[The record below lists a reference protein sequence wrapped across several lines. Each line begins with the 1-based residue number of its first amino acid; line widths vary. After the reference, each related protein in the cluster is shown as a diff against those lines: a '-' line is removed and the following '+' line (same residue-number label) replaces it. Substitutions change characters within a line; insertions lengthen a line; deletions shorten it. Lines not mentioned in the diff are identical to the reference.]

1 MTILHPPRVSEL
13 RERFPGLA
21 LCAVIAAASTL
32 ISQSYGGPLFLY
44 ALLLGMAFNSLLKG
58 SPLVKGIQWTTSTL
72 LRIGVALL
80 GLRLGLDMVSEM
92 GALPFVLVLA
102 GVSVTLGI
110 GLLMGRWL
118 GQTRAESVL
127 TSGAVA
133 ICGASAAMALSAALP
148 QSPER
153 ERMTLFTVVGVTALS
168 TACMVLYPMLAHAL
182 ALSPVEAAL
191 LFGGTI
197 HDVAQVVG
205 AAMVYGGSGASE
217 MASYTKLLRVALL
230 APLVLIVG
238 VAFRTQS
245 QTPSDG
251 ARRPLIP
258 FFLVGFFLCFGLVN
272 LAPLPPALLE
282 GGRWL
287 SQTLILLAV
296 AGLGVKTSLSELQV
310 LGWRPMVLLVVC
322 TIAVLT
328 TVLTLILLSR

>member
-1 MTILHPPRVSEL
+1 MTILHPPRLSEL

-32 ISQSYGGPLFLY
+32 ISQSYGGPLFFY

-58 SPLVKGIQWTTSTL
+58 SPLVPGVQWTTSTL
-72 LRIGVALL
+72 LRVGVALL
-80 GLRLGLDMVSEM
+80 GLRLGLDMVHDM
-92 GALPFVLVLA
+92 GGLPFLVVLS
-102 GVSVTLGI
+102 GVGATLGL
-110 GLLMGRWL
+110 GLMVGRWL
-118 GQTRAESVL
+118 GRTRAESVL
-127 TSGAVA
+127 ASGAVA

-182 ALSPVEAAL
+182 NFTSVEAAL

-238 VAFRTQS
+238 FAFHSS
-245 QTPSDG
+245 QAGTPT
-251 ARRPLIP
+251 RRPLVP

-272 LAPLPPALLE
+272 LIDLPAAALE
-282 GGRWL
+282 AGRWL
-287 SQTLILLAV
+287 SQSLILLAV
-296 AGLGVKTSLSELQV
+296 AGLGVKTSLAELRS
-310 LGWRPMVLLVVC
+310 LGWRPMVLLVAC
-322 TIAVLT
+322 TIAVLA
-328 TVLTLILLSR
+328 TVLGIILLSR